1 MKFGGRLEL
10 IKSDLIGQPSVDEAG
25 LGTYVRHPPADDAEP
40 HLSKRSKPK
49 IGNSHLMPNPARHA
63 LSLIRRHRAEFI
75 AVNAAF
81 FGLFAATM
89 TVTLL
94 NPEIQP
100 AILDAISGIVRTD
113 LAVNVYLSGNLF
125 HAASATFAVNLGIA
139 VMLISIPSF
148 LVPFFGV
155 VFAMVFAA
163 AYGVTL
169 APIGPY
175 AAAMIPHS
183 ITVLIEF
190 QAYIVAAFGAYL
202 TGRITLLPVAGE
214 KRSIGQRY
222 KTAAAH
228 VLSLYA
234 LVVPLLLL
242 GAVYEAFEIIYLVGY
257 FI

>member
-1 MKFGGRLEL
+1 MSNPLR
-10 IKSDLIGQPSVDEAG
+10 
-25 LGTYVRHPPADDAEP
+25 DA
-40 HLSKRSKPK
+40 LRF
-49 IGNSHLMPNPARHA
+49 
-63 LSLIRRHRAEFI
+63 IRRHRAEFV

-81 FGLFAATM
+81 FGLFTATM

-94 NPEIQP
+94 NPEMQ
-100 AILDAISGIVRTD
+100 AAVLDAISGIVRTD
-113 LAVNVYLSGNLF
+113 LAAHVYLSGNVVY
-125 HAASATFAVNLGIA
+125 AASATLAVNLGIA

-148 LVPFFGV
+148 LVPFFGT

-202 TGRITLLPVAGE
+202 TGRTIFLPVAGE
-214 KRSIGQRY
+214 KRTVGQRY
-222 KTAAAH
+222 RAAAVH

-242 GAVYEAFEIIYLVGY
+242 GAIYEAFEIIYLVRY

>member
-1 MKFGGRLEL
+1 MFNPLR
-10 IKSDLIGQPSVDEAG
+10 
-25 LGTYVRHPPADDAEP
+25 DA
-40 HLSKRSKPK
+40 LR
-49 IGNSHLMPNPARHA
+49 
-63 LSLIRRHRAEFI
+63 LIRLHKTEFI
-75 AVNAAF
+75 TVNAAF
-81 FGLFAATM
+81 YGLFAATT

-94 NPEIQP
+94 TPEIQQSV
-100 AILDAISGIVRTD
+100 LDAISGIVRTD
-113 LAVNVYLSGNLF
+113 LAVQVYISGNVLY
-125 HAASATFAVNLGIA
+125 AASATLAVNLGIV

-202 TGRITLLPVAGE
+202 TGRTIFLPLAGE
-214 KRSIGQRY
+214 KRSVGQRY
-222 KTAAAH
+222 MAAVAH

-242 GAVYEAFEIIYLVGY
+242 GAVYEVFEIIYLVRY

>member
-1 MKFGGRLEL
+1 
-10 IKSDLIGQPSVDEAG
+10 
-25 LGTYVRHPPADDAEP
+25 
-40 HLSKRSKPK
+40 
-49 IGNSHLMPNPARHA
+49 
-63 LSLIRRHRAEFI
+63 
-75 AVNAAF
+75 
-81 FGLFAATM
+81 M
-89 TVTLL
+89 TVMLV

-100 AILDAISGIVRTD
+100 AILSTISGIVRTD
-113 LAVNVYLSGNLF
+113 LAAQVYLSGNVLY
-125 HAASATFAVNLGIA
+125 AASATWAVNLGIA

-148 LVPFFGV
+148 LVPFFGT

-163 AYGVTL
+163 TYGVTL

-202 TGRITLLPVAGE
+202 TGRTIFLPAVGE
-214 KRSIGQRY
+214 KQSVGQRY
-222 KTAAAH
+222 RAAAAR

-242 GAVYEAFEIIYLVGY
+242 GAVYEAFEIIYP
-257 FI
+257 

>member
-1 MKFGGRLEL
+1 M
-10 IKSDLIGQPSVDEAG
+10 S
-25 LGTYVRHPPADDAEP
+25 
-40 HLSKRSKPK
+40 
-49 IGNSHLMPNPARHA
+49 NPLRHA
-63 LSLIRRHRAEFI
+63 LRLIRRHRTEFI
-75 AVNAAF
+75 VVNAAF
-81 FGLFAATM
+81 FGLFAMTM

-100 AILDAISGIVRTD
+100 AVLDAISGIVRTD
-113 LAVNVYLSGNLF
+113 LAAQVYLSGNVLY
-125 HAASATFAVNLGIA
+125 AASATLAVNLGIA
-139 VMLISIPSF
+139 VLLITIPSF
-148 LVPFFGV
+148 VVPFFGT

-183 ITVLIEF
+183 ITALIEF

-202 TGRITLLPVAGE
+202 TGRITFLPLAGE
-214 KRSIGQRY
+214 KRPVGRRY

-242 GAVYEAFEIIYLVGY
+242 GAVYEAFEIIYLVRY

>member
-1 MKFGGRLEL
+1 MFNPLR
-10 IKSDLIGQPSVDEAG
+10 
-25 LGTYVRHPPADDAEP
+25 DA
-40 HLSKRSKPK
+40 LR
-49 IGNSHLMPNPARHA
+49 
-63 LSLIRRHRAEFI
+63 LIRLHKTEFI
-75 AVNAAF
+75 TVNAAF
-81 FGLFAATM
+81 YGLFAATM

-94 NPEIQP
+94 TPEIQQSV
-100 AILDAISGIVRTD
+100 LDAISGIVRTD
-113 LAVNVYLSGNLF
+113 LAVQVYLSGNVLY
-125 HAASATFAVNLGIA
+125 AASATLAVNLGIV

-202 TGRITLLPVAGE
+202 TGRTIFLPLAGE
-214 KRSIGQRY
+214 KRSVGQRY
-222 KTAAAH
+222 MAAVAH

-234 LVVPLLLL
+234 LVVALLFL
-242 GAVYEAFEIIYLVGY
+242 GAVYEVFEIIYLVRY

>member
-1 MKFGGRLEL
+1 MLSPLRMAVRL
-10 IKSDLIGQPSVDEAG
+10 IQRCR
-25 LGTYVRHPPADDAEP
+25 T
-40 HLSKRSKPK
+40 
-49 IGNSHLMPNPARHA
+49 
-63 LSLIRRHRAEFI
+63 EFI
-75 AVNAAF
+75 VVNAAF
-81 FGLFAATM
+81 FGLFVTTM

-100 AILDAISGIVRTD
+100 AVLDAISGIVRTD
-113 LAVNVYLSGNLF
+113 LAVQVYLSGNVLY
-125 HAASATFAVNLGIA
+125 AASATLAVNLGIA
-139 VMLISIPSF
+139 VMLIAIPSF

-202 TGRITLLPVAGE
+202 TGRIIFLPAAGE

-222 KTAAAH
+222 WAAAAY
-228 VLSLYA
+228 VLTLHA
-234 LVVPLLLL
+234 LIVPLLFL
-242 GAVYEAFEIIYLVGY
+242 GAVYEAFEIIYLVRY

>member
-1 MKFGGRLEL
+1 MLSPLREALRLVWLHKTE
-10 IKSDLIGQPSVDEAG
+10 IGV
-25 LGTYVRHPPADDAEP
+25 V
-40 HLSKRSKPK
+40 
-49 IGNSHLMPNPARHA
+49 NS
-63 LSLIRRHRAEFI
+63 
-75 AVNAAF
+75 AF
-81 FGLFAATM
+81 FGLFATTM

-100 AILDAISGIVRTD
+100 AVSGAISGIVRTD
-113 LAVNVYLSGNLF
+113 LAVQVYLSGNVLY
-125 HAASATFAVNLGIA
+125 AASATLAVNLGIA

-148 LVPFFGV
+148 LVPFFGT

-175 AAAMIPHS
+175 AAAMIPRS

-202 TGRITLLPVAGE
+202 TGRTIFLLAAGE
-214 KRSIGQRY
+214 KRSVGQRY
-222 KTAAAH
+222 RAAAVH

-242 GAVYEAFEIIYLVGY
+242 GAVHEAFEIIYLVRY

>member
-1 MKFGGRLEL
+1 M
-10 IKSDLIGQPSVDEAG
+10 S
-25 LGTYVRHPPADDAEP
+25 
-40 HLSKRSKPK
+40 
-49 IGNSHLMPNPARHA
+49 NPLRHA
-63 LSLIRRHRAEFI
+63 LSLIRRHRKEFI
-75 AVNAAF
+75 VVNAAF

-100 AILDAISGIVRTD
+100 AILDTVAGIVRTD
-113 LAVNVYLSGNLF
+113 LAVKAYLSGNLF
-125 HAASATFAVNLGIA
+125 YAVSATLAVNLGVA

-175 AAAMIPHS
+175 AAAMVPHS

-190 QAYIVAAFGAYL
+190 QAYIIAAFGAYL
-202 TGRITLLPVAGE
+202 TGRAIFLPAGGE
-214 KRSIGQRY
+214 KRSVSQRY
-222 KTAAAH
+222 TTAAAR
-228 VLSLYA
+228 VVSLYA